1 MTASRSLAIFAQ
13 QNNKPIIGIVSGV
26 GPLAGSDVLAKVFK
40 HAALAHS
47 AVEDDEYP
55 DLLLINHGI
64 SGVDNSG
71 AMSGR
76 FEQDIVAMVR
86 HLESQGANVI
96 GIACNTAH
104 LYLDSIR
111 TLPQTTIVN
120 LIDTVSGVA
129 AESLENYLLLTS
141 LTSKQQKLYHGYLE
155 RHNVVF
161 KQTTNAQQALLD
173 HAIGLVMTHK
183 LAEAGAVM
191 NKVLVSAKRAGF
203 QAVIAGC
210 TELPIAIDYASESS
224 GLKVI
229 DSNHELARALL
240 DHYYK
245 RLA

>member
-1 MTASRSLAIFAQ
+1 MTASCSLAIFAQ

-40 HAALAHS
+40 HAALYYGAL
-47 AVEDDEYP
+47 EDSEYP

-71 AMSGR
+71 TMSDS
-76 FEQDIVAMVR
+76 FEQDIIAMVQ
-86 HLESQGANVI
+86 HLEKQGATII

-104 LYLDSIR
+104 LYLESIHTKPTT
-111 TLPQTTIVN
+111 TLIN
-120 LIDTVSGVA
+120 LIDTVSAVS

-141 LTSKQQKLYHGYLE
+141 ATSKKQRLYHAYLD

-161 KQTTNAQQALLD
+161 KQTTSVQQALLD
-173 HAIGLVMTHK
+173 QAIGLVMAHK
-183 LAEAGAVM
+183 LTEAGVVM

-224 GLKVI
+224 GLKII
-229 DSNHELARALL
+229 DSNHELACALL

-245 RLA
+245 RLV